1 VNQNRAVTVSDVVL
15 VNNQIAHP
23 VTAANYLK
31 DLNASGAITV
41 GDKVIANNN
50 VAKSLPAP

>member
-1 VNQNRAVTVSDVVL
+1 
-15 VNNQIAHP
+15 

-41 GDKVIANNN
+41 GDKVIANAN
-50 VAKSLPAP
+50 VAKALPAP